1 MMLMADKGG
10 RNRLFLKGGLL
21 LLMLLLLIPLLSG
34 CWDLRELSTLA
45 LVFGMGLDLESQGD
59 GYQLTFE
66 IVRTRQ
72 IQSPGAGGSGGGGGQ
87 RNPSWIMQSTGPT
100 VFEAV
105 RNATL
110 QSSRRLFLSHT
121 QVFIICEKLAKAG
134 ISPALDF
141 IVRDHEPRIVKWLLL
156 TADEPEQIFAAEPG
170 LEQITAVAIAD
181 LIQNYGITS
190 KIRPVRVVD
199 YLETTMHKTSAN
211 TLPIIRIKET
221 AGKKELIIDRTGVI
235 KGDKLVGYL
244 NPKETRGLLWVQ
256 DEVDGGVV
264 TVDAPGGEGKATMEL
279 FNADTKLTV
288 EGNEH
293 GIQVKIEVKV
303 RSGLGAQTTSV
314 DLSTTNQIKRL
325 EKRQAEVIRD
335 EIGAALTKARDLKA
349 DIFGFGEYLYRHDNR
364 RWKGLESEWERHFV
378 GAEVDVSVEV
388 MVEEVGLITKPT
400 IYRAPEGG

>member
-1 MMLMADKGG
+1 MGRTADQGG
-10 RNRLFLKGGLL
+10 RNRPFSKGGLR
-21 LLMLLLLIPLLSG
+21 LLMILLLIPLLGG
-34 CWDLRELSTLA
+34 CWDLRELDSLA
-45 LVFGMGLDLESQGD
+45 LVFGMGLDLGPQGD
-59 GYQLTFE
+59 GYRLTFE
-66 IVRTRQ
+66 IVRARQ
-72 IQSPGAGGSGGGGGQ
+72 IQTPGPGGSGGGGGQ
-87 RNPSWIMQSTGPT
+87 RNPYWLLQATGPT

-121 QVFIICEKLAKAG
+121 QVFIIGEELAKSG
-134 ISPALDF
+134 ISPTIDF
-141 IVRDHEPRIVKWLLL
+141 IVRVNEPRIVKWLLL

-170 LEQITAVAIAD
+170 LEQITALAIAD

-190 KIRPVRVVD
+190 KIKPVRVVD
-199 YLETTMHKTSAN
+199 YLETRMHKTSAN

-221 AGKKELIIDRTGVI
+221 TGKKELIIDRTGVI

-244 NPKETRGLLWVQ
+244 DPKETRGLLWVQ

-293 GIQVKIEVKV
+293 GIQVRIEVKV

-314 DLSTTNQIKRL
+314 DLSTTNQIERL
-325 EKRQAEVIRD
+325 EKRQAEVIRE

-349 DIFGFGEYLYRHDNR
+349 DIFGFGEYLYRHDHR
-364 RWKGLESEWERHFV
+364 RWKGLESEWERYFV
-378 GAEVDVSVEV
+378 GAEVDVLVEV